1 MRVSQQELHCHRKVQ
16 SSQEHK
22 MPNKSGKT
30 PYEIRLELLQL
41 AQSILQAQHNA
52 RGVQN
57 GNNVTTAPTTE
68 EVMAEAEKLNSFVS
82 KANN

>member
-1 MRVSQQELHCHRKVQ
+1 MS
-16 SSQEHK
+16 
-22 MPNKSGKT
+22 NKTGKT

-41 AQSILQAQHNA
+41 AQTILQAQHNA

-57 GNNVTTAPTTE
+57 ANNITTAPTTE
-68 EVMAEAEKLNSFVS
+68 DVMIEAEKLNGFVS